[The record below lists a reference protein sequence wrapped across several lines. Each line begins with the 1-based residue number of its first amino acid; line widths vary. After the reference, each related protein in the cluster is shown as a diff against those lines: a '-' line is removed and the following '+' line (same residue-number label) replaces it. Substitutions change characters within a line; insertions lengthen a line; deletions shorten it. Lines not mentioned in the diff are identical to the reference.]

1 MDRQEIAIMIH
12 RQAIA
17 WKNEN
22 IEAIVTDFAQDGLF
36 VAGNQKLKGKE
47 AIKKAAE
54 NYFKQFT
61 NTQIKIKRLLIED
74 NAGAVE
80 WDWSDRDRQTGIVS
94 HAEDAIIFELEN
106 NKIAYWREYIE
117 KIK

>member
-1 MDRQEIAIMIH
+1 VSKHKSNIIIFIFNIILLTNLATMDRQEIAIMIH
-12 RQAIA
+12 RQAVA

-54 NYFKQFT
+54 N
-61 NTQIKIKRLLIED
+61 
-74 NAGAVE
+74 
-80 WDWSDRDRQTGIVS
+80 
-94 HAEDAIIFELEN
+94 
-106 NKIAYWREYIE
+106 
-117 KIK
+117 